1 VFFEDGEPMTRLFE
15 SSRPSLSRRGT
26 TTAAGLAL
34 ILVLSAGPGM
44 SPAAAAE
51 KSLSQAHYEKLSA
64 ARDLMNGGNYATAVN
79 KLNALL
85 KQVYDDDYSAA
96 VVLQALGYAHLNND
110 LKPLAIQDFERSL
123 ARQALPA
130 APTRDVQHVLG
141 RLYAE
146 EGRYDK
152 ARATLEDWIAAR
164 RQDPSAADYISL
176 ANVYAQLK
184 DYDKGIA
191 AIKKALAM
199 NAEANESHYRLLVAM
214 QYQSKR
220 YEAATDTL
228 KTMIEHWP
236 GKARYWSQLANIY
249 LQAGDNEKAH
259 SVLKLA
265 YYEDNLDKTSDILS
279 LARLGMTTGV
289 PDQAARVLAD
299 ALKKNRIDSN
309 EQNWRLLA
317 QAWRQANEMPQAIA
331 ALDHVAAFGNEGEV
345 RMRQAELYMNQNSWR
360 QVLAYVNKAIAAGDL
375 GSPGK
380 AYLLKG
386 MAYTR
391 LNDYEQSL
399 AALRQAGQYQDMAGQ
414 ARQWSQY
421 VEKKKELDS

>member
-1 VFFEDGEPMTRLFE
+1 MMRPFE
-15 SSRPSLSRRGT
+15 SSRSPRVRRGAT
-26 TTAAGLAL
+26 AAAGLVLALALSTAAGT
-34 ILVLSAGPGM
+34 
-44 SPAAAAE
+44 SPVAAAE
-51 KSLSQAHYEKLSA
+51 KSLSQANYEKLSA
-64 ARDLMNGGNYATAVN
+64 ARDLMNGGDYETAVD

-85 KQVYDDDYSAA
+85 KQVYGDDYSAA

-146 EGRYDK
+146 EGRNDK
-152 ARATLEDWIAAR
+152 ARNTLEDWIAAKQ
-164 RQDPSAADYISL
+164 QDSSAADYISL

-191 AIKKALAM
+191 AIEKALAM
-199 NAEANESHYRLLVAM
+199 SSQANESHYQLLVAM
-214 QYQSKR
+214 QYQSTR
-220 YEAATDTL
+220 YDAATETL
-228 KTMIEHWP
+228 KTMIERWP
-236 GKARYWSQLANIY
+236 GKTQYWSQLANIY
-249 LQAGDNEKAH
+249 LQAGKNEKAH

-265 YYEDNLDKTSDILS
+265 YYKNRLDKASDVLN

-299 ALKKNRIDSN
+299 AMEKNRIESS

-317 QAWRQANEMPQAIA
+317 QAWRQANEVPQAIA
-331 ALDHVAAFGNEGEV
+331 ALDHVAEFGSEGEI

-375 GSPGK
+375 DSPGK

-391 LNDYEQSL
+391 LNDYDQSL
-399 AALRQAGQYQDMAGQ
+399 AALQQAGQYQDIAGQ
-414 ARQWSQY
+414 AQQWSQY
-421 VEKKKELDS
+421 VEKKKALDS